1 MERHRATE
9 IPLDTPADALV
20 CGTILTQGPILRGEV
35 SRRTGLSSAAVT
47 RATRDLL
54 DAGYLIELGPTGPRV
69 GSGRPA
75 TLLDVRADREFFAG
89 VTVATEELI
98 GVVIDLKA
106 GVRLTRHRPLLS
118 REVDSVVGE
127 IADLVAELTR
137 EFPRSSGTMNR
148 LGVTVSG
155 DVDRSLGI
163 AQYSPFL
170 GWRNVPLAHLLENAT
185 GLITVLENNVRGLTI
200 AEQWFG
206 AGVGMSSFALVTIG
220 AGIGSGLV
228 VNGTVLTGAHGVA
241 GEIGHIS
248 IDPLGPL
255 CRCGC
260 RGCVEAIASDQ
271 AIIDQIRSKTGISDL
286 TGPDAISLAKSGD
299 PAAQA
304 VFTRAG
310 RAIGLALA
318 ALANLIGPE
327 RIVISGEGL
336 AALDLFEEEV
346 HQSFAAQAFAT
357 AAQCEIV
364 IRPLPFDQWA
374 RGAAVV
380 AIHDLITPDMK
391 NRRTI
396 YST

>member
-1 MERHRATE
+1 MERRRGTE
-9 IPLDTPADALV
+9 IPLETPADALV
-20 CGTILTQGPILRGEV
+20 CETILTQGPILRGEV
-35 SRRTGLSSAAVT
+35 SRLTGLSSAAVT
-47 RATRDLL
+47 RATRTLL
-54 DAGYLIELGPTGPRV
+54 EAGYVVELGPTGARA

-75 TLLDVRADREFFAG
+75 SLLDMRADREFFVG

-106 GVRLTRHRPLLS
+106 GVRIARHRPLSS
-118 REVDSVVGE
+118 RGVASVVSA

-137 EFPRSSGTMNR
+137 EFPRSSGSMSR

-155 DVDRSLGI
+155 DVDRSLGV

-170 GWRNVPLAHLLENAT
+170 QWRNVPLAQLLESET

-206 AGVGMSSFALVTIG
+206 AGVGVSSFALVTIG

-228 VNGTVLTGAHGVA
+228 VNGSVLTGAHGVA
-241 GEIGHIS
+241 GEIGHIP
-248 IDPLGPL
+248 IDPLGPQ

-271 AIIDQIRSKTGISDL
+271 AIIDQIRSKTGIPGL
-286 TGPDAISLAKSGD
+286 TGSDAIALAESGD
-299 PAAQA
+299 PAARS
-304 VFTRAG
+304 VFSSAG

-318 ALANLIGPE
+318 SLANLIGPE

-346 HQSFAAQAFAT
+346 RQSFAAQAFAT

-364 IRPLPFDQWA
+364 IRPLSFEHWA
-374 RGAAVV
+374 RGAAIV
-380 AIHDLITPDMK
+380 AIHDLITPETK
-391 NRRTI
+391 SRRTI
-396 YST
+396 

>member
-1 MERHRATE
+1 MERRHATE
-9 IPLDTPADALV
+9 LPLDTPADALV
-20 CGTILTQGPILRGEV
+20 CETILTQGPILRGEV

-47 RATRDLL
+47 RATRTLL
-54 DAGYLIELGPTGPRV
+54 EAGYLVELGPAGARA

-75 TLLDVRADREFFAG
+75 SLLDVRADREFFAG
-89 VTVATEELI
+89 VTVATEEII

-106 GVRLTRHRPLLS
+106 GVRIARHRPLTS
-118 REVDSVVGE
+118 RGVPGVVSE
-127 IADLVAELTR
+127 IADLVAELKR
-137 EFPRSSGTMNR
+137 EFPRAAGGLHR

-155 DVDRSLGI
+155 DVDRSLGV

-170 GWRNVPLAHLLENAT
+170 QWRNVPLAALLESET

-200 AEQWFG
+200 GEQWFG
-206 AGVGMSSFALVTIG
+206 AGVGVSSFALVTIG
-220 AGIGSGLV
+220 AGIGSGIV
-228 VNGTVLTGAHGVA
+228 VNGSVLTGAHGVA

-248 IDPLGPL
+248 IDPLGPQ

-271 AIIDQIRSKTGISDL
+271 AIIDQIRSKTGIEGL
-286 TGPDAISLAKSGD
+286 TGPDAIALAKSGD
-299 PAAQA
+299 PAARS
-304 VFTRAG
+304 VFSRAG

-336 AALDLFEEEV
+336 AALDLFETEV
-346 HQSFAAQAFAT
+346 RQSFAAQAFAT
-357 AAQCEIV
+357 AEQCEIV
-364 IRPLPFDQWA
+364 IRPLPFEHWA
-374 RGAAVV
+374 RGAAIV
-380 AIHDLITPDMK
+380 AIHDLITPETK

-396 YST
+396 

>member
-1 MERHRATE
+1 MCE
-9 IPLDTPADALV
+9 
-20 CGTILTQGPILRGEV
+20 TILTQGPILRGEI
-35 SRRTGLSSAAVT
+35 SRLTGLSSAAVT
-47 RATRDLL
+47 RATRTLL
-54 DAGYLIELGPTGPRV
+54 EAGYVVELGPTGARA

-75 TLLDVRADREFFAG
+75 SLLDMRADREFFVG

-106 GVRLTRHRPLLS
+106 GVRVARHRPLVS
-118 REVDSVVGE
+118 REVAAVVSE
-127 IADLVAELTR
+127 IAGLVAELTR
-137 EFPRSSGTMNR
+137 DFPHSPESVKH

-155 DVDRSLGI
+155 DVDRGLGV

-170 GWRNVPLAHLLENAT
+170 QWRSVPLAHLLQNET

-206 AGVGMSSFALVTIG
+206 AGVGVSSFALVTIG

-228 VNGTVLTGAHGVA
+228 VNGRVVTGAHGGA
-241 GEIGHIS
+241 GQIGHIS
-248 IDPLGPL
+248 IDPLGPQ
-255 CRCGC
+255 CRCGN

-271 AIIDQIRSKTGISDL
+271 AIIDQIKSKTGIPHL
-286 TGPDAISLAKSGD
+286 TGPEAIALAKSGD
-299 PAAQA
+299 PAARS
-304 VFTRAG
+304 VYSRAG

-318 ALANLIGPE
+318 ALANVMGPE

-346 HQSFAAQAFAT
+346 RQSFAAQAFST
-357 AAQCEIV
+357 AEQCEIV
-364 IRPLPFDQWA
+364 IRPLPFEHWA

-380 AIHDLITPDMK
+380 AIHDLVTPETK

-396 YST
+396 

>member
-1 MERHRATE
+1 MCE
-9 IPLDTPADALV
+9 
-20 CGTILTQGPILRGEV
+20 TILTQGPILRGEI

-47 RATRDLL
+47 RATRTLL
-54 DAGYLIELGPTGPRV
+54 ESGYVVELGPTGARA

-75 TLLDVRADREFFAG
+75 SLLDMRADREFFVG

-106 GVRLTRHRPLLS
+106 GVRVARRRPLIS
-118 REVDSVVGE
+118 REVATVVSE

-137 EFPRSSGTMNR
+137 DFPQPESVNH
-148 LGVTVSG
+148 LGVSVSG
-155 DVDRSLGI
+155 DVDRSLGV

-170 GWRNVPLAHLLENAT
+170 QWRSVPLAHLLQNET

-206 AGVGMSSFALVTIG
+206 AGVGVSSFALVTIG

-228 VNGTVLTGAHGVA
+228 VNGHVVTGAHGGA
-241 GEIGHIS
+241 GQIGHIS
-248 IDPLGPL
+248 IDPLGPQ
-255 CRCGC
+255 CRCGN

-271 AIIDQIRSKTGISDL
+271 AIIDQIKAKAGISRL
-286 TGPDAISLAKSGD
+286 TGPEAIALAKSGD
-299 PAAQA
+299 PAARS
-304 VFTRAG
+304 VYSRAG

-318 ALANLIGPE
+318 ALANVMGPE

-346 HQSFAAQAFAT
+346 RQSFAAQAFST
-357 AAQCEIV
+357 AEQCEIV
-364 IRPLPFDQWA
+364 IRPLPFEHWA

-380 AIHDLITPDMK
+380 AIHDLITPETK

-396 YST
+396 

>member
-20 CGTILTQGPILRGEV
+20 CGTILTQGPILRREV
-35 SRRTGLSSAAVT
+35 SRRTGLSSAAVS

-98 GVVIDLKA
+98 GVVVDLKA
-106 GVRLTRHRPLLS
+106 GGRVTRHRPHLS

-137 EFPRSSGTMNR
+137 AFPRSSGTMNR

-206 AGVGMSSFALVTIG
+206 AGVGMSSFALGTIG

-260 RGCVEAIASDQ
+260 RGCVEALASDQ
-271 AIIDQIRSKTGISDL
+271 AII
-286 TGPDAISLAKSGD
+286 
-299 PAAQA
+299 
-304 VFTRAG
+304 
-310 RAIGLALA
+310 
-318 ALANLIGPE
+318 
-327 RIVISGEGL
+327 
-336 AALDLFEEEV
+336 
-346 HQSFAAQAFAT
+346 
-357 AAQCEIV
+357 
-364 IRPLPFDQWA
+364 
-374 RGAAVV
+374 
-380 AIHDLITPDMK
+380 
-391 NRRTI
+391 
-396 YST
+396 